1 MSDLNVMSG
10 ARSAVSRQVLRS
22 EPPVTAEAAPGLASS
37 DTLEGLSHRSR
48 QFASLAARLQARTTA
63 VPVPVSIPPEAA
75 STDADSAIAQM
86 RGQTDMNAHWL
97 RQLRGRTERLA
108 GDAVL
113 QRMALLEAQ
122 SFAAFAT
129 IPVLA
134 DVPPGQTRSVAP
146 PESAD
151 VEALQAE
158 IERQLQGLADRP
170 VANDQSAAK
179 ASGDFFASLK
189 DLIDLIGSDYLE
201 VYERLITQ
209 YSDMFSDFN
218 KEVMAKMGEWTK
230 GVNDGKEVEFNAKAF
245 RDAVIAVV
253 NKYQQAPTGVVFPV
267 PDEQGS
273 IPPASKE
280 EAAAWAK
287 AMGISP
293 DRVVQFRRGWVVM
306 IDVGPLQEMWKSM
319 ASHGDSIR
327 WDSAKF
333 QAWQTGFNTQEAEM
347 KNYLQVATSKYSN
360 ANAYHDNFI
369 KIMSSQLSQF
379 AEMLKAY
386 LT

>member
-63 VPVPVSIPPEAA
+63 VPVPVPIPPEAA
-75 STDADSAIAQM
+75 GTDADSAIAQM
-86 RGQTDMNAHWL
+86 RGQTDINAQWL

-108 GDAVL
+108 GDTVL

-129 IPVLA
+129 VPVSA

-230 GVNDGKEVEFNAKAF
+230 GVNDGKEVEFQAGEFVSALTALLG
-245 RDAVIAVV
+245 RYETVPLGVAYPIPDANGDMPVV
-253 NKYQQAPTGVVFPV
+253 
-267 PDEQGS
+267 
-273 IPPASKE
+273 SKE
-280 EAAAWAK
+280 AAQAWAK
-287 AMGISP
+287 AMGLKP
-293 DRVVQFRRGWVVM
+293 EQVKWTGQGWVVM
-306 IDVGPLQEMWKSM
+306 IDTSPLREMWESM
-319 ASHGDSIR
+319 LGNGNTIR

>member
-1 MSDLNVMSG
+1 M
-10 ARSAVSRQVLRS
+10 
-22 EPPVTAEAAPGLASS
+22 
-37 DTLEGLSHRSR
+37 
-48 QFASLAARLQARTTA
+48 
-63 VPVPVSIPPEAA
+63 
-75 STDADSAIAQM
+75 
-86 RGQTDMNAHWL
+86 
-97 RQLRGRTERLA
+97 
-108 GDAVL
+108 
-113 QRMALLEAQ
+113 
-122 SFAAFAT
+122 
-129 IPVLA
+129 
-134 DVPPGQTRSVAP
+134 
-146 PESAD
+146 
-151 VEALQAE
+151 
-158 IERQLQGLADRP
+158 
-170 VANDQSAAK
+170 
-179 ASGDFFASLK
+179 
-189 DLIDLIGSDYLE
+189 
-201 VYERLITQ
+201 YERLITQ

-253 NKYQQAPTGVVFPV
+253 NKYQQVPTGVVFPV

-273 IPPASKE
+273 IPPATKE
-280 EAAAWAK
+280 EALAWAK

-293 DRVVQFRRGWVVM
+293 DRVVRQPSGWVVM

-319 ASHGDSIR
+319 ASQGDSIR

>member
-1 MSDLNVMSG
+1 MSDMSVMGSG
-10 ARSAVSRQVLRS
+10 RSAVLRLEYPSQSTVAVDATPVAGDS
-22 EPPVTAEAAPGLASS
+22 ELLDGM
-37 DTLEGLSHRSR
+37 DRRSR
-48 QFASLAARLQARTTA
+48 QFASLAARLQDRASTMLTVQRQALRGSA
-63 VPVPVSIPPEAA
+63 VEAA
-75 STDADSAIAQM
+75 APFKVRSEGNALLLQ
-86 RGQTDMNAHWL
+86 RVLGQS
-97 RQLRGRTERLA
+97 ERIA

-113 QRMALLEAQ
+113 QRMALLQAQ
-122 SFAAFAT
+122 AFAAAM
-129 IPVLA
+129 
-134 DVPPGQTRSVAP
+134 GAP
-146 PESAD
+146 WARQGSA
-151 VEALQAE
+151 E
-158 IERQLQGLADRP
+158 
-170 VANDQSAAK
+170 QSATAVTPEPAEVEVVQEQMGRQIRAFAEQPSGAGSAR
-179 ASGDFFASLK
+179 ASGDFFDSLQG
-189 DLIDLIGSDYLE
+189 LIDLIGSDYLA
-201 VYERLITQ
+201 VYERLIQ
-209 YSDMFSDFN
+209 VYSDLYSDFN
-218 KEVMAKMGEWTK
+218 KEVMAKMSEWIK

-245 RDAVIAVV
+245 RDAVIAIV
-253 NKYQQAPTGVVFPV
+253 NKYQQAPTGVAFPV

-280 EAAAWAK
+280 KAAAWAK

-319 ASHGDSIR
+319 ASQGDSIR

>member
-1 MSDLNVMSG
+1 MSDLNAMSG

-63 VPVPVSIPPEAA
+63 VPVSVPIPPEAA
-75 STDADSAIAQM
+75 GTDADSAIAQM
-86 RGQTDMNAHWL
+86 RGQTDINVQWL

-108 GDAVL
+108 GDTVL

-129 IPVLA
+129 VPVSA

-230 GVNDGKEVEFNAKAF
+230 GVNDGKEVEFQAGEFVSALTALLG
-245 RDAVIAVV
+245 RYETVPLGVAYPIPDANGDMPVV
-253 NKYQQAPTGVVFPV
+253 
-267 PDEQGS
+267 
-273 IPPASKE
+273 SKE
-280 EAAAWAK
+280 AAQAWAK
-287 AMGISP
+287 AMGLKP
-293 DRVVQFRRGWVVM
+293 GQVKWTGQGWVVM
-306 IDVGPLQEMWKSM
+306 IDTSPLREMWESM
-319 ASHGDSIR
+319 LGNGNTIR